1 MLARADAVGNG
12 RLSVEELLDVMN
24 AGELGLGALGDLL
37 QSALPALEAAGGALV
52 GEDELARVLGVV
64 GAASA

>member
-1 MLARADAVGNG
+1 MDADRDCV
-12 RLSVEELLDVMN
+12 LSIEELLEVMN
-24 AGELGLGALGDLL
+24 AGELGT
-37 QSALPALEAAGGALV
+37 GALV

>member
-1 MLARADAVGNG
+1 MVGASPG
-12 RLSVEELLDVMN
+12 APSLQSTVELLLDWMN
-24 AGELGLGALGDLL
+24 AGELGLDALGAKLP
-37 QSALPALEAAGGALV
+37 SALPALEAAGGALV

>member
-1 MLARADAVGNG
+1 MDADRDCV
-12 RLSVEELLDVMN
+12 LSIEELLEVMN
-24 AGELGLGALGDLL
+24 AGELGTGVLGDLL

>member
-1 MLARADAVGNG
+1 MDADRDCV
-12 RLSVEELLDVMN
+12 LSIEELLEVMN
-24 AGELGLGALGDLL
+24 AGELGTGVLGDLL
-37 QSALPALEAAGGALV
+37 QSALPALEAAGGALI

>member
-1 MLARADAVGNG
+1 MDADRDCV
-12 RLSVEELLDVMN
+12 LSIEEFLEVMN
-24 AGELGLGALGDLL
+24 AGELGTGELGDLL
-37 QSALPALEAAGGALV
+37 QSAVPALEAAGGALV

>member
-1 MLARADAVGNG
+1 VDADRDCV
-12 RLSVEELLDVMN
+12 LSIEEFLEVMN
-24 AGELGLGALGDLL
+24 AGELGTGELGDLL